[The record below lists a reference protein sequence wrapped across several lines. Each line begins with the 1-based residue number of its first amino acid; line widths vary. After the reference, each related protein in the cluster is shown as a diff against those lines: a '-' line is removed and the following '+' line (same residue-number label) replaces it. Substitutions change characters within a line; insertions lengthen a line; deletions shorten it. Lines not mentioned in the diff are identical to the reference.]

1 MFSKILIANRG
12 EIACRV
18 IRTARR
24 LGVKTIAVYSEADD
38 DALHVALAD
47 EAYPIGPAPAAES
60 YLDGQRIL
68 AVARHSGAEAVHPGY
83 GFLSE
88 NAGFAAAC
96 TKAGMVFIGPPA
108 SAIRAM
114 GDKAAAKRLMA
125 KAGVPLVPGY
135 DGANQHPAI
144 LADAANRLGY
154 PVLIKAAAGG
164 GGRGMRVV
172 DAVAGFGEA
181 AASAKREAKAAFGD
195 GRLILERYLPRAR
208 HVEVQIFADSQGNF
222 VHLFTRDCSLQ
233 RRHQKVIE
241 EAPAPD
247 LPPRLRAALHEA
259 ALKAARAVRYRG
271 AGTVEF
277 IVADGKAYFIEM
289 NTRLQVEH
297 PVTEIVTGFDLVEW
311 QLRVAVGERLPRRQ
325 KAIKLRGHAVEARLY
340 AEDPA
345 AGFLPSTG
353 TLGRLRFPPPAKDL
367 RIETG
372 LRQGDRVTEFYDPM
386 IAKLAAWGRHRPA
399 ALARLAEALRE
410 TRVLGVQTN
419 RDLLLRLVTQR
430 PFVKG
435 PADTGYIARHW
446 AKLRPGPAPDAAL
459 AAAALSRLVVPLT
472 PVRGGDG
479 FSPWRLKDGW
489 RIEGGSAQEFRFVE
503 GGRERRVAL
512 RFGRAGLMLDFGQRR
527 VPALA
532 WKLDDGDL
540 AFELG
545 RLHFHASV
553 SWHGA
558 GVQIALAE
566 GIFQLDLAAPKAARA
581 SAAALAGRVVAPMSG
596 KIGALH
602 VAPGERVRSGQ
613 ILLVLEA
620 MKMEHALSAPADGI
634 VAGIAGGVGETVEAG
649 AELLVL
655 APLAAKEKK

>member
-1 MFSKILIANRG
+1 
-12 EIACRV
+12 
-18 IRTARR
+18 
-24 LGVKTIAVYSEADD
+24 
-38 DALHVALAD
+38 
-47 EAYPIGPAPAAES
+47 
-60 YLDGQRIL
+60 
-68 AVARHSGAEAVHPGY
+68 
-83 GFLSE
+83 
-88 NAGFAAAC
+88 
-96 TKAGMVFIGPPA
+96 MVFIGPPA

-195 GRLILERYLPRAR
+195 GRLILERYLPHAR
-208 HVEVQIFADSQGNF
+208 HVEVQIFADAQGNF

-247 LPPRLRAALHEA
+247 LPPRLRASLHEA

-566 GIFQLDLAAPKAARA
+566 GIFQLDLAAPRAARA
-581 SAAALAGRVVAPMSG
+581 RRSRPGRSCWCWRRSRQRRRNDAAAQKGARGRGWAARRAAEREQDRADCGQGGAHRAARRCRGDGDRGRQLRVAEMG
-596 KIGALH
+596 
-602 VAPGERVRSGQ
+602 
-613 ILLVLEA
+613 
-620 MKMEHALSAPADGI
+620 PADGGYRRS
-634 VAGIAGGVGETVEAG
+634 AESAEAPPGRDLSGAG
-649 AELLVL
+649 AEHEGLRGGARRQGGGNRHLRRRVGTLFPPQHQLHHRRKHRALRAGDRGRQARGHARARLCLLCHRL
-655 APLAAKEKK
+655 PL